1 MFIDEAKIN
10 IKAGDGGNGCISF
23 RREKYVPRG
32 GPDGGNGGVGGD
44 ICFKADSNL
53 HTLLDFRYRKHF
65 KAERGKNGEGGKR
78 TGASGKTLI
87 VRVPPGTCIY
97 DDDSSELIVDLVDN
111 EQMEIVAQG
120 GRGGVGNTVFKS
132 STNQAPRIAGDGKP
146 GEGRNI
152 RLELKMIADV
162 GLVGFPNVGK
172 STFLSRV
179 SAAHPKIADYEFTT
193 LKPNLGLVR
202 VNELENF
209 MMADIPGLL
218 EGAHIGKGLGLQFLR
233 HIERTRLLLFMLE
246 ATSENF
252 SKDFDI
258 LLNELKSYSKE
269 LVRKPILVVIT
280 KMDLI
285 QQEKIEIPKIKGHN
299 VYPLSSVTGT
309 GVQEILNVILT
320 MVKELDS

>member
-1 MFIDEAKIN
+1 
-10 IKAGDGGNGCISF
+10 
-23 RREKYVPRG
+23 
-32 GPDGGNGGVGGD
+32 
-44 ICFKADSNL
+44 
-53 HTLLDFRYRKHF
+53 
-65 KAERGKNGEGGKR
+65 
-78 TGASGKTLI
+78 
-87 VRVPPGTCIY
+87 
-97 DDDSSELIVDLVDN
+97 
-111 EQMEIVAQG
+111 
-120 GRGGVGNTVFKS
+120 
-132 STNQAPRIAGDGKP
+132 
-146 GEGRNI
+146 
-152 RLELKMIADV
+152 
-162 GLVGFPNVGK
+162 
-172 STFLSRV
+172 
-179 SAAHPKIADYEFTT
+179 
-193 LKPNLGLVR
+193 
-202 VNELENF
+202 
-209 MMADIPGLL
+209 MADIPGLL

-269 LVRKPILVVIT
+269 LVRKPILVAIT

>member
-1 MFIDEAKIN
+1 
-10 IKAGDGGNGCISF
+10 
-23 RREKYVPRG
+23 
-32 GPDGGNGGVGGD
+32 
-44 ICFKADSNL
+44 
-53 HTLLDFRYRKHF
+53 
-65 KAERGKNGEGGKR
+65 
-78 TGASGKTLI
+78 
-87 VRVPPGTCIY
+87 
-97 DDDSSELIVDLVDN
+97 
-111 EQMEIVAQG
+111 MEIVSKG

-146 GEGRNI
+146 GEERNI

-202 VNELENF
+202 VNEFENF

-269 LVRKPILVVIT
+269 LVRKPILVAIT